1 MLFFVVWVRLLLCC
15 LRHCLR
21 NAYAATV
28 GAYAA
33 HPFEGVPTQAQRPHK
48 AKYVWFDFE
57 IFTGSF
63 ARRNVLEIMVSPIK
77 PSERTVV
84 ICCDLPVFT
93 RYFLHTHTH
102 THARTL
108 KPHQFQEGMSQDLFS
123 SISHWCKLATAGC
136 TPHTPHHGR
145 CLACKLPTC
154 GWMISWWSY
163 FVLFLNFESQYVP
176 LFLSPKSRC
185 VKYITRRYYYS
196 LTFTNLKCCIRD
208 EFPY

>member
-1 MLFFVVWVRLLLCC
+1 MI
-15 LRHCLR
+15 
-21 NAYAATV
+21 
-28 GAYAA
+28 
-33 HPFEGVPTQAQRPHK
+33 
-48 AKYVWFDFE
+48 WFWDFHW
-57 IFTGSF
+57 
-63 ARRNVLEIMVSPIK
+63 
-77 PSERTVV
+77 V
-84 ICCDLPVFT
+84 ICEEECAGNHGVAHQTIRKNSGDLLWFT
-93 RYFLHTHTH
+93 SLYKVLPAHTHTRAH
-102 THARTL
+102 TETAPISGGYVSRL
-108 KPHQFQEGMSQDLFS
+108 VFIHQPL
-123 SISHWCKLATAGC
+123 CKLATAGC

-145 CLACKLPTC
+145 FLACKLPTC